1 MGPGRPFEKG
11 NKLGKAGRPP
21 GSRNKKTLFQEAL
34 EVDGEAIIEGI
45 KKQALKSNATAMRL
59 CMERL
64 VPVAQASNVQ
74 FWMPRVETVESV
86 KEATAATV
94 EAVAEGLLSPQEGE
108 AVARIVESQR
118 RNIETVELEGRVK
131 SLEEEIAK
139 LGKSG
144 K

>member
-11 NKLGKAGRPP
+11 NKSGKGRPA
-21 GSRNKKTLFQEAL
+21 GSRNKRAIFQEVL
-34 EVDGEAIIEGI
+34 EVDGEAIIEKI
-45 KKQALKSNATAMRL
+45 KTQALKANATAMRL

-64 VPVAQASNVQ
+64 LPVAQASNAQ
-74 FWMPRVETVESV
+74 FWMPRVETTESL
-86 KEATAATV
+86 KEATAAAA
-94 EAVAEGLLSPQEGE
+94 EAVSEGLLSPQEGE

-131 SLEEEIAK
+131 SLEEEIGK
-139 LGKSG
+139 LGRNG

>member
-11 NKLGKAGRPP
+11 NKSGKGRPA
-21 GSRNKKTLFQEAL
+21 GSRNKRAIFQEVL
-34 EVDGEAIIEGI
+34 EVDGEAIIEKI
-45 KKQALKSNATAMRL
+45 KGQALKANATAMRL

-64 VPVAQASNVQ
+64 LPVAQASNAQ
-74 FWMPRVETVESV
+74 FWMPRVETTESL
-86 KEATAATV
+86 KEATAAAA
-94 EAVAEGLLSPQEGE
+94 EAVADGLLSPQEGE

-139 LGKSG
+139 LGRSG